1 MTATATRPRQLEPA
15 EVRDAWAQYLADT
28 HDVEPVRY
36 AEVERWAWSR
46 LREKLDELDRKRKVA
61 A

>member
-1 MTATATRPRQLEPA
+1 MTATRPRQLESA

-28 HDVEPVRY
+28 HDVEPARY

-46 LREKLDELDRKRKVA
+46 LREKLDAIERKGKVA